1 VLQAKFVQT
10 KTDLASGSET
20 VTRLL
25 KAWTEEF
32 EARDAQRKS
41 LNTIAKPAARVT
53 AGAEPQA
60 IPSDVKSGVDLGKVS
75 DAINKLKLLSEDI
88 KKADIPD
95 IKIATVEVGP
105 ILRWLVTLVTTPAE
119 NKVVIFDNSAT
130 ALIEGPIVSDNRTI
144 LELDPP
150 ATGNTSRTAVQ
161 LVEPVAYQILFSKL
175 ASGPQKI
182 NFVSWT
188 ALRDFVRGAKSM
200 SELITE
206 PQPSKDK
213 RDQWNKQVG
222 LAADSI
228 AEAGKTARNWE
239 FISLAAFLYERAE
252 DFDDSIGLLDAYGEL
267 AKDPDADKNR
277 QARLE
282 YLQDRRVEVA
292 VAHALAE
299 RKTDGSV
306 FATTAKALSA
316 LPRMTAAQK
325 LHRLDPTLGGQ
336 RVKVAIISTR
346 SPAWFGIG
354 TTPDPSPS
362 EFLDR
367 YTADLAQIVQS
378 LSPSADIVFVPLLE
392 SDGSELA
399 EPTLTSS
406 ALIDA
411 MNMLSGRADVPIIL
425 LPFGPLSDEII
436 ATVISRVTGSGHLVI
451 VPAGNE
457 GVPGLMSA
465 SIAGTALVAEAIEPD
480 GTKSSFSSKVPGS
493 LGAVGDLPT
502 VVLTDA
508 GPTVAVGSGTSNAA
522 AALAAI
528 AAETVSR
535 QPDLK
540 GAALR
545 KALIAAARA
554 PQGDGAP
561 IARVAIPR

>member
-1 VLQAKFVQT
+1 
-10 KTDLASGSET
+10 
-20 VTRLL
+20 
-25 KAWTEEF
+25 
-32 EARDAQRKS
+32 
-41 LNTIAKPAARVT
+41 
-53 AGAEPQA
+53 
-60 IPSDVKSGVDLGKVS
+60 
-75 DAINKLKLLSEDI
+75 
-88 KKADIPD
+88 
-95 IKIATVEVGP
+95 
-105 ILRWLVTLVTTPAE
+105 
-119 NKVVIFDNSAT
+119 
-130 ALIEGPIVSDNRTI
+130 
-144 LELDPP
+144 
-150 ATGNTSRTAVQ
+150 
-161 LVEPVAYQILFSKL
+161 
-175 ASGPQKI
+175 
-182 NFVSWT
+182 
-188 ALRDFVRGAKSM
+188 M
-200 SELITE
+200 
-206 PQPSKDK
+206 
-213 RDQWNKQVG
+213 
-222 LAADSI
+222 
-228 AEAGKTARNWE
+228 
-239 FISLAAFLYERAE
+239 
-252 DFDDSIGLLDAYGEL
+252 
-267 AKDPDADKNR
+267 
-277 QARLE
+277 
-282 YLQDRRVEVA
+282 
-292 VAHALAE
+292 
-299 RKTDGSV
+299 
-306 FATTAKALSA
+306 
-316 LPRMTAAQK
+316 
-325 LHRLDPTLGGQ
+325 
-336 RVKVAIISTR
+336 
-346 SPAWFGIG
+346 
-354 TTPDPSPS
+354 
-362 EFLDR
+362 
-367 YTADLAQIVQS
+367 QS

-399 EPTLTSS
+399 EPPLTSS